1 MSTELC
7 NELLLLVL
15 QFLDEEKYR
24 ETLHRLESESGAFCN
39 VDYIAELVTNGD
51 WDVLENYLAGFINVN
66 GSRHSVK
73 MLFEIRKQRYIEA
86 LNAKDRP
93 MALEILKKDLKP
105 FKSMNEDVYKQMT
118 SLIALNDIRE
128 NPQLSEYTDDKNA
141 RGILVD
147 DLKKLIQSNPELR
160 DKIQFPSV
168 KASRLRVLVN
178 QSLNWQHNL
187 CRTPRPDP
195 EITTILEDHVCAPP
209 PQAAQAPAPVV
220 NNQLTASM
228 FRAGFLHQPSL
239 MPPPEAVFLGASRGQ
254 QSLNPPALVQ
264 HPNMSGVL
272 VRNNQN
278 NADTEIVLRR
288 SMHFGMSEEIRNV
301 PTSSVARTTQSHHMF
316 NFLPTDDVPKEVVS
330 VINQGSEVKTMDF
343 HPQHRT
349 LLAVGTNTG
358 DVSIWEIGNRMRIE
372 HKNFCVW
379 NITAYSMAIQ
389 ATFNDGY
396 PVVVNCL
403 RWSPDGL
410 FLGVAYSKH
419 IVHVYLYRA
428 GHELKRHLEIEAHA
442 GHVSDLAFTIRH
454 KKLIFITCG
463 EDKTVKLWDATTGA
477 NFFVF
482 EGHDAPVTSICPHTK
497 DNVQYIFSTATDGKI
512 KAWLHADRVSKIDY
526 ETPGYVWTQ
535 MAYSSDGSRFFSCGS
550 REDRVSF
557 LVEWAESQGT
567 VKRQYIGLGKQHV
580 GVMQFDTANRFLAAG
595 DESLVKFWDMDN
607 KFILHTTDADGGLPA
622 SPCVRFSK
630 DGILL
635 AVTTI
640 DNGVKILANPEG
652 QRLVKSSENHPE
664 ALRLASASAAKASN
678 VNAASTSSAG
688 TLTNIGFPD
697 RSVPFPVMSTNQ
709 DNQNM
714 SDVRGKIT
722 DEFEFPILWRPKE
735 ISEPSQL
742 RSLRLPDSLLP
753 VKVIRL
759 MYTHS
764 GSGVLALAY
773 NAIHKLWRWHK
784 SEQNPTP
791 NATAD
796 IAPQIWQPPS
806 GILMTNDIKDANT
819 DDTIPSFALS
829 KNNSY
834 VLSASG
840 GKISLFN
847 LPSFKTMTSF
857 KAPPPASTCLA
868 FYPPD
873 NNLVAIGMSDCSILM
888 YNVQSNSVVQ
898 TLKGHQKPVT
908 GLAFAIER
916 KMLVSAG
923 TDAELCVWS
932 TASWKKVASKFL
944 KPPSKRTNN
953 SQAETRV
960 HFNPDKTH
968 FMAVHETQIAVYD
981 PAKLDSCMQWVPR
994 QASGSI
1000 ADAVYSCDGQS
1011 IFVCVEDGSVSILEA
1026 NPLKL
1031 KCRINCAAY
1040 MPSKRSAIRVSP
1052 KAIAAHPSDPNQLAI
1067 GLSDGGVYV
1076 LEPLK
1081 ADKQWGGDPLA
1092 ESSASPSINPDPN
1105 HT

>member
-15 QFLDEEKYR
+15 QFLDEEKYK

-51 WDVLENYLAGFINVN
+51 WDVLENYLAGFININ
-66 GSRHSVK
+66 GNRHSVK

-86 LNAKDRP
+86 LNANDRP
-93 MALEILKKDLKP
+93 RALEILKKDLKP
-105 FKSMNEDVYKQMT
+105 FKSMNEDVYKQIT
-118 SLIALNDIRE
+118 SLIVLNDIRE
-128 NPQLSEYTDDKNA
+128 NPQLSNYTDDKNA

-147 DLKKLIQSNPELR
+147 DLKKLIHSNPELR

-187 CRTPRPDP
+187 CRTPRPNPD
-195 EITTILEDHVCAPP
+195 ITTILEDHVCAPP

-264 HPNMSGVL
+264 HPNMSGVR
-272 VRNNQN
+272 VRSNQN

-288 SMHFGMSEEIRNV
+288 SRHFGMSEEVYILDIEYEYSFILVLTTSYSSNVISCYKLMQIRNV
-301 PTSSVARTTQSHHMF
+301 PTSSVARTPQSHHMF
-316 NFLPTDDVPKEVVS
+316 NFLPTDNVPKEVVS

-358 DVSIWEIGNRMRIE
+358 DVSIWEISNRTRIE

-379 NITAYSMAIQ
+379 NISAYSMAIR

-396 PVVVNCL
+396 PVLVNRL

-419 IVHVYLYRA
+419 IVHIYSYRA

-442 GHVSDLAFTIRH
+442 GNVSDLAFTIRH
-454 KKLIFITCG
+454 QKLIFITCG

-482 EGHDAPVTSICPHTK
+482 EGHDAPVTSICPHSK
-497 DNVQYIFSTATDGKI
+497 DNIQACDSYIFSTATDGKI
-512 KAWLHADRVSKIDY
+512 KAWLHADRVSNIDY
-526 ETPGYVWTQ
+526 ETPGYVWTK
-535 MAYSSDGSRFFSCGS
+535 MAYSTEGSRFFSCGS
-550 REDRVSF
+550 REDRVPF

-622 SPCVRFSK
+622 SPCIRFSK

-664 ALRLASASAAKASN
+664 VLRLASASAAKASN

-688 TLTNIGFPD
+688 TMTNIGFPD
-697 RSVPFPVMSTNQ
+697 RSVPFPNQ
-709 DNQNM
+709 DNQNV
-714 SDVRGKIT
+714 SDARGKIT
-722 DEFEFPILWRPKE
+722 DEFEFPIMWRPKE
-735 ISEPSQL
+735 ITEPSQL

-784 SEQNPTP
+784 NEQNPTP

-847 LPSFKTMTSF
+847 LPNFKTMTSF

-873 NNLVAIGMSDCSILM
+873 NNIVAIGMSDCSIIM

-932 TASWKKVASKFL
+932 TVSWKKVASKFL
-944 KPPSKRTNN
+944 KLPSKRTNN

-968 FMAVHETQIAVYD
+968 FVAVHETQIAVYD

-1040 MPSKRSAIRVSP
+1040 MPSKRRYIY
-1052 KAIAAHPSDPNQLAI
+1052 IYIYINIPSNRLYIYI
-1067 GLSDGGVYV
+1067 G
-1076 LEPLK
+1076 
-1081 ADKQWGGDPLA
+1081 
-1092 ESSASPSINPDPN
+1092 
-1105 HT
+1105 